1 MSRSLVAILALLIGL
16 GVGSTARADQKFD
29 WGPYLE
35 APGAR
40 PLPVKSTPGV
50 ATPAT
55 PKKATASRTASKP
68 RAAKQAVKPKRKAR

>member
-40 PLPVKSTPGV
+40 PQPVKSTPG
-50 ATPAT
+50 AAT

-68 RAAKQAVKPKRKAR
+68 RAAKQAVKPKRKAARR